1 MAMVIFLKKRS
12 NSKREKLKRMCN
24 LTMLHPVFLYHSL
37 YTVYF
42 IRFWKLQLSTWL
54 PPLGCSQHTT
64 GWSIFLIYFFFFFF
78 QIGYDLYVFGKKWP
92 VIGHTQ
98 QSSIFLSF
106 FFFSR
111 KEKKKK
117 KKRGDACFVCCH
129 YTHHT
134 LTHCLTERTIKRK
147 TCYEWTIKRKKYF
160 LLYFYFK

>member
-1 MAMVIFLKKRS
+1 MQPNDAASCIPVPLTLHRIFHSFLEATAFNLIAASWLQSTHDRMKHFSYIFLFLFFS
-12 NSKREKLKRMCN
+12 NRLWLK
-24 LTMLHPVFLYHSL
+24 
-37 YTVYF
+37 
-42 IRFWKLQLSTWL
+42 
-54 PPLGCSQHTT
+54 
-64 GWSIFLIYFFFFFF
+64 
-78 QIGYDLYVFGKKWP
+78 YVFGKKWP